1 MTKTLLISL
10 GAIAISLMVLAPVVH
25 AQEVVATPT
34 VEEAMPES
42 QVSDEALSSTEAPDI
57 EAELEAKKVTYR
69 ALFATYLTT
78 EREFSIAKQQ
88 YKQLNTLA
96 SLETAVKAGRA
107 ALLARNDVLLAYVDI
122 LDLSLRDAQGIE
134 VNLKEQAIDD
144 LTQIT
149 ADIGTYD
156 AVVDRIQS
164 RDDLAA
170 AVLSFVSLRPRV
182 EEVSYRVL
190 SLLSIGR
197 LRVVYDRANA
207 ATMELQSTSA
217 DATNPLRQAERD
229 RAFVETFRALD
240 TAQSLFTQVDLQ
252 FDSQDGRHNAST
264 FNQVVRNLT
273 PAFSQLSQV
282 LAYLEELIKG
292 SV

>member
-1 MTKTLLISL
+1 MTKNLLIGLSVTI
-10 GAIAISLMVLAPVVH
+10 IAFAMLVPVAM
-25 AQEVVATPT
+25 AQEPTATPMAGET
-34 VEEAMPES
+34 LAEP
-42 QVSDEALSSTEAPDI
+42 QLTDEALNINEAPDI

-96 SLETAVKAGRA
+96 SLETAVKAGRV
-107 ALLARNDVLLAYVDI
+107 ALVARNEVLLAYFDI

-134 VNLKEQAIDD
+134 VSLKEQAIED
-144 LTQIT
+144 LTQLT
-149 ADIGTYD
+149 ADVETYGQI
-156 AVVDRIQS
+156 VDRIES
-164 RDDLAA
+164 RDDLAG

-197 LRVVYDRANA
+197 LRVVYDRTNA

-240 TAQSLFTQVDLQ
+240 TAQGLFTEVDTE
-252 FDSQDGRHNAST
+252 FVSHAGRHNSST

-273 PAFSQLSQV
+273 PAFTQLSQV
-282 LAYLEELIKG
+282 LSYLEELIKG